1 MSGVSDGSIQHLDLI
16 GAITAYV
23 IFISSIAV
31 FASRLLFDDPPDRW
45 LGVPLLLA
53 AFPLAYL
60 LFKAPSAG
68 RPFLY
73 YLQVGLMLL
82 WILVELIVD
91 YVLRYPFRDELPL
104 VIGYVTLYFA
114 GMGGMIGV
122 ASQAGT
128 SWTVGAVLLFFLAGI
143 LAFVQR
149 SVTGL

>member
-1 MSGVSDGSIQHLDLI
+1 
-16 GAITAYV
+16 
-23 IFISSIAV
+23 
-31 FASRLLFDDPPDRW
+31 
-45 LGVPLLLA
+45 
-53 AFPLAYL
+53 
-60 LFKAPSAG
+60 
-68 RPFLY
+68 
-73 YLQVGLMLL
+73 MLL
-82 WILVELIVD
+82 CILVELIVD

-114 GMGGMIGV
+114 GLGGMIGV